1 MTRELAES
9 RQYLI
14 TSEYESVFLNFKDGS
29 PNKVLIGDFYGDP
42 NSAIITENEEY
53 GIIIGAGII
62 IYALTQPFKEYSYK
76 KKTQNQYK
84 EYFREKENMKW
95 LKAVKQKNSNL
106 IIFITEDEEILE
118 YNLGKETFE
127 LPNVGAE

>member
-1 MTRELAES
+1 
-9 RQYLI
+9 
-14 TSEYESVFLNFKDGS
+14 
-29 PNKVLIGDFYGDP
+29 
-42 NSAIITENEEY
+42 
-53 GIIIGAGII
+53 
-62 IYALTQPFKEYSYK
+62 
-76 KKTQNQYK
+76 
-84 EYFREKENMKW
+84 MKW